1 MVFIRVKKVKGLD
14 YYYLVKS
21 QWDSSRKTSIQ
32 RTIKYLGKASDI
44 TIDCIPEEYKN
55 DAKVVSLLE
64 SISKENQ
71 NTVSNNEELVQRVI
85 ELLKNGEIEPTL
97 KIAKEYENKLSLSE
111 FYDKILKPVMY
122 EIGTQWENNELDIG
136 VEHVCSNIANKAIH
150 KLSDST
156 RHSEKNEKIVISTP
170 DGELH
175 NIACNIIESILLEK
189 GYRVS
194 NISPSVPTESIVKEV
209 REINPSIVLLS
220 VTLHDNIGSA
230 IRLVRKLG
238 ENFQVPIILGGFAI
252 NNCNPKEIKD
262 MEQMCPNLKIIS
274 NSTLESMIKIIK
286 LSIKEYQNT
295 SNLQYEKELTV

>member
-21 QWDSSRKTSIQ
+21 QWVSSRKTSIQ

-44 TIDCIPEEYKN
+44 TIDCIPEEYRN
-55 DAKVVSLLE
+55 DVKVVSLLE
-64 SISKENQ
+64 SISKDNR
-71 NTVSNNEELVQRVI
+71 NNNPNNEELVRKVI
-85 ELLKNGEIEPTL
+85 ELLKNGEIEPIL
-97 KIAKEYENKLSLSE
+97 KIAKEYENKASLAE

-122 EIGTQWENNELDIG
+122 EIGTQWENNELGIG
-136 VEHVCSNIANKAIH
+136 VEHVCSNIAIKTIH

-189 GYRVS
+189 GYKVS

-209 REINPSIVLLS
+209 KEINPSIILLS
-220 VTLHDNIGSA
+220 VALQDNIRSA

-238 ENFQVPIILGGFAI
+238 ENFQIPILLGGFAI
-252 NNCNPKEIKD
+252 NNCNPNEIKEI
-262 MEQMCPNLKIIS
+262 EQVCPLLKVIS
-274 NSTLESMIKIIK
+274 NSTLESVVRIIK
-286 LSIKEYQNT
+286 QSIKEYENKH
-295 SNLQYEKELTV
+295 NLHYERELTI